1 MIPSSDAEPCR
12 SVTLAKSRN
21 QERFSKIKKV
31 APENEKERS
40 TKKETGVVS
49 KKDKMRARLKKK
61 KQKRSTVVEE
71 RKNIPAKESKSATV
85 KERRNVSEREKH
97 VVPEVDIKRSSISST
112 SVTKSNT
119 PIRGTR
125 QSSSYIEEKTSPI
138 AKTVAESPKIVKSSR
153 EKILIPPVK
162 KAGGRMTR
170 SSAVG
175 TTPTDVVKVEESPI
189 QSEVILEEPVKIR
202 SKPKVI
208 KSPYFRSNLYLDQPK
223 SPAGFRREKSNCDA
237 PPRSPFNLIQED
249 LFHDPWQLLISTI
262 FLNSTSGEF

>member
-1 MIPSSDAEPCR
+1 M
-12 SVTLAKSRN
+12 
-21 QERFSKIKKV
+21 
-31 APENEKERS
+31 
-40 TKKETGVVS
+40 
-49 KKDKMRARLKKK
+49 
-61 KQKRSTVVEE
+61 
-71 RKNIPAKESKSATV
+71 
-85 KERRNVSEREKH
+85 
-97 VVPEVDIKRSSISST
+97 SST

-125 QSSSYIEEKTSPI
+125 QSSSHIEEKTSPI
-138 AKTVAESPKIVKSSR
+138 AKTVAESPTKIVKSSR
-153 EKILIPPVK
+153 EKILIPPVQ

-175 TTPTDVVKVEESPI
+175 MTPTDVVKVEESPI

-208 KSPYFRSNLYLDQPK
+208 KSPYFPLNLYLDQPK
-223 SPAGFRREKSNCDA
+223 SPAGIRRGKSNCDA